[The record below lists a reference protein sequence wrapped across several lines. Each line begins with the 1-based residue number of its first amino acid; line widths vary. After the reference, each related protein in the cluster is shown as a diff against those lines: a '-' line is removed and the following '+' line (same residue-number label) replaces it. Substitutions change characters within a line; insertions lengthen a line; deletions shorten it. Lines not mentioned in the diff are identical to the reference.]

1 MVALGE
7 WSSDTIKLLD
17 TQDLSV
23 QLTVSLRGTAH
34 ARSVLLSPLGGL
46 DHLVVGTGD
55 GHVQIYNFHGGPG
68 GPRVSGGRR
77 VVVGNSAVSLKSFTY
92 QPPGEVPRTAV
103 LAHCPQS
110 SCAVLY
116 AELAKEAQEEA
127 RTTRDAVCVRAA
139 RLHGGERLVSI
150 SSVDTE
156 ALPGS
161 GGAAFVWL
169 GADHRLAL
177 GRVDSA
183 LRLRHVHA
191 RLNAHPTALAYHPGC
206 RCAVALV
213 DRTPRGK
220 SASPRSSLQLHQID
234 NLCEV
239 LSQTLPAGHVGCG
252 VLCGP
257 LHHTSAD
264 MRHASPWGASHA
276 PLHPQPRK
284 HFVIISSYVYGALQD
299 AADPDSGGGT
309 AARAVGV
316 RGVLTVYEVQWRRK
330 GETRDEFQLVLHGT
344 CALRSVCHCL
354 QWMPSPSCKGGADED
369 RVLLAGG
376 HDALYMYSLRV
387 DDGSTAGKGVVADA
401 LRVINSAATAP
412 LPLLAAPEDDEEE
425 VDSEGGKEEA
435 RSRATEERLRQRV
448 HLELLGETRMPH
460 RQAVSVLAC
469 TPTSLLG
476 AEVFSSFAVVQAAQ
490 RVGTVSDDS
499 PEAASGTCVAPA
511 HGDAASGAHKPGP
524 PSTALS
530 LAAVDQSPI
539 LVQALHALSETL
551 ILVAAHP
558 NTLLIMERQLSEEA
572 HFIERERRRAQAAF
586 ERGGGAASTALP
598 DGAPGGTGPNAPAA
612 DNAGGAEPL
621 TANPQAAPGATPGPE
636 DAAEPARAS
645 WADSAPALRIVGGC
659 QPGHM
664 IMHILWGRLGLP
676 VRDLPVRDL
685 PDEFA
690 ESPLTNLGNAPAN
703 LEQTSLEGSS
713 EGDIGGPGGVPG
725 LQPNDLDG
733 NGKSDV
739 AASAAV
745 EERGLLLCGEAGEVI
760 AGAWAAAHQMPGLV
774 AAQRA
779 LQAVPQSAFVPDC
792 MRLVQHA
799 EHWNSSLCSYDE
811 LDDDREYLNGHGGSA
826 GTDQRS
832 RSAND
837 LENDIATGV
846 SSSLREPAA
855 SDLQP
860 ASKDIRATVWRC
872 IDGDFVVRL
881 GDHSCGVTLDGG
893 PPGDSQD
900 KQPTDSSQNLASIP
914 EVLAYAQSTGWH

>member
-1 MVALGE
+1 MGPSMFGNGKGDGSASTGRPVASRTKATATYIGFSYEAAKRTMLMRAEADG
-7 WSSDTIKLLD
+7 
-17 TQDLSV
+17 
-23 QLTVSLRGTAH
+23 LTVATLPVSLNPIYLQHYVQHVEVELAYI
-34 ARSVLLSPLGGL
+34 LLHVGIPRHGL
-46 DHLVVGTGD
+46 AEVEL
-55 GHVQIYNFHGGPG
+55 G

-234 NLCEV
+234 NLCE
-239 LSQTLPAGHVGCG
+239 
-252 VLCGP
+252 
-257 LHHTSAD
+257 
-264 MRHASPWGASHA
+264 
-276 PLHPQPRK
+276 PRK

-425 VDSEGGKEEA
+425 VDSEGGK
-435 RSRATEERLRQRV
+435 
-448 HLELLGETRMPH
+448 
-460 RQAVSVLAC
+460 
-469 TPTSLLG
+469 
-476 AEVFSSFAVVQAAQ
+476 
-490 RVGTVSDDS
+490 
-499 PEAASGTCVAPA
+499 
-511 HGDAASGAHKPGP
+511 
-524 PSTALS
+524 
-530 LAAVDQSPI
+530 
-539 LVQALHALSETL
+539 
-551 ILVAAHP
+551 
-558 NTLLIMERQLSEEA
+558 A

-636 DAAEPARAS
+636 DAAEP
-645 WADSAPALRIVGGC
+645 
-659 QPGHM
+659 
-664 IMHILWGRLGLP
+664 
-676 VRDLPVRDL
+676 
-685 PDEFA
+685 
-690 ESPLTNLGNAPAN
+690 
-703 LEQTSLEGSS
+703 
-713 EGDIGGPGGVPG
+713 
-725 LQPNDLDG
+725 
-733 NGKSDV
+733 
-739 AASAAV
+739 
-745 EERGLLLCGEAGEVI
+745 VI

-860 ASKDIRATVWRC
+860 ASK
-872 IDGDFVVRL
+872 
-881 GDHSCGVTLDGG
+881 
-893 PPGDSQD
+893 
-900 KQPTDSSQNLASIP
+900 
-914 EVLAYAQSTGWH
+914 